1 MSSPCHRRIILPVK
15 RNGRVTSSSSFS
27 SPDPAPAPASA
38 PTPAPSWRVIHRWR
52 RQSVL
57 FFLLFCWTEKGC
69 AHTHTYRLIV
79 IITILSQRKFSN
91 SCTSVIHVQK
101 RGFYSRSRGRHI
113 LLSAWLGGCTHTST
127 HRQWWG
133 VCVRCEHASLVH
145 AKSLICLRVYPIHTV
160 TLHIHVDSNFC
171 LCLSHHL
178 DTEWQTVPIPWTVCG
193 RTDH

>member
-1 MSSPCHRRIILPVK
+1 MVVSLHRHRSRLLILLLLLLLLLLQLLLDV
-15 RNGRVTSSSSFS
+15 SFIVGDDHQFFS
-27 SPDPAPAPASA
+27 FCFSA
-38 PTPAPSWRVIHRWR
+38 E
-52 RQSVL
+52 L
-57 FFLLFCWTEKGC
+57 KKGC

-79 IITILSQRKFSN
+79 IIIILSQRKFSN

-160 TLHIHVDSNFC
+160 TLHIHVDSSFC
-171 LCLSHHL
+171 LCLSHHF
-178 DTEWQTVPIPWTVCG
+178 DTEWQTVPIPCTVCG